1 MTRWSCRRYQ
11 PWLVDHADGVLD
23 AARRQPLEQH
33 LAGCP
38 DCRADLEALRTLPAL
53 LQTSS
58 VPDPGGAFWLQ
69 QRQSIGRAIGNLPS
83 PRRGWSVGWLHEVLQ
98 LSPWR
103 YPLAAALAL
112 LLAFAV
118 YRVAE
123 QPFASGGAST
133 AARLAT
139 LDTDGLLAVGEL
151 AQVVTVTEDVLTYN
165 PADDEVAAEALA
177 VAELVGPHLPAH
189 VPVPDEAELNDAEL
203 DRVGDLIGTIG

>member
-1 MTRWSCRRYQ
+1 MTRWRCRRYQ

-23 AARRQPLEQH
+23 AAHRQPLEQH
-33 LAGCP
+33 LACCP
-38 DCRADLEALRTLPAL
+38 DCRADLEALRALPAV

-69 QRQSIGRAIGNLPS
+69 QRQAIGRAIGNLPS
-83 PRRGWSVGWLHEVLQ
+83 PGGGRPVGWLREVLQ
-98 LSPWR
+98 PSPWR
-103 YPLAAALAL
+103 YPIAATVAL

-123 QPFASGGAST
+123 QPSASVGPSI

-139 LDTDGLLAVGEL
+139 LDTDVLLTLGEL
-151 AQVVTVTEDVLTYN
+151 AQAATPTDELLNYN
-165 PADDEVAAEALA
+165 PPDDEVAAEALA

-189 VPVPDEAELNDAEL
+189 VPVPDEAELNDTEL
-203 DRVGDLIGTIG
+203 DGVADLIGTIG